1 MWHSAAAVDGKQYG
15 GLISITRL
23 YLVGEFI
30 HLFRLE
36 TAPKVRP
43 YFSLCKLED
52 TWIISLAQRK
62 SNGYGMDTKV
72 HTTLRM
78 HRLNLYFDFLRRHCK
93 AAICVFVSF
102 VRFVLLILQ

>member
-1 MWHSAAAVDGKQYG
+1 MSHSAAAVDGKQYG
-15 GLISITRL
+15 GLFGITRL

-62 SNGYGMDTKV
+62 CYGYGMDTTV
-72 HTTLRM
+72 YISLRM
-78 HRLNLYFDFLRRHCK
+78 HRLNVYFDFLRRH
-93 AAICVFVSF
+93 
-102 VRFVLLILQ
+102 